1 MCFIDCCFGL
11 QGLKLVS
18 EVSVWY
24 SKCDFEVK
32 NLQRSTTCN
41 LQRNPYVAILAR
53 PRLVAFPRQGDMLAT
68 MSQHWKCRQ
77 CNTAW
82 VEGRWTR
89 SRRGLWYCNTCW
101 PRESTPTIKSGDRTV
116 GFGAYANFTYNE
128 VLRVDP
134 DWCGFGALRDALV
147 TPRCVRLSRRHMQ
160 RSSGAGTP
168 GHDAFAE
175 GLASVG

>member
-1 MCFIDCCFGL
+1 
-11 QGLKLVS
+11 
-18 EVSVWY
+18 
-24 SKCDFEVK
+24 
-32 NLQRSTTCN
+32 
-41 LQRNPYVAILAR
+41 
-53 PRLVAFPRQGDMLAT
+53 MLAT

-134 DWCGFGALRDALV
+134 DWCGKIVQYALV
-147 TPRCVRLSRRHMQ
+147 EPQADPKALPLALFVMHWSL
-160 RSSGAGTP
+160 
-168 GHDAFAE
+168 HDVFA
-175 GLASVG
+175 LAD